1 VATTTETLAERVAAR
16 HETLSRAEHAVA
28 RYMAENPQ
36 EVAFASAEELGQ
48 LTGTSDATVI
58 RTAKALG
65 YPGLPTLK
73 RSLQAS
79 LREHLTPAG
88 RLTRTLDSIGADRE
102 QLFDAVISEQIQLL
116 EAARRSVRQAEF
128 AKAVSIVQNAGYVLT
143 CAIGV
148 PGRLDE
154 YFATRM
160 LRQGRHAHAIAD
172 SGFLLADGLV
182 PLAAGD
188 AVILVCHELVKPED
202 QVVIEHA
209 QRVGARTILITDTLG
224 GALADQVDAVLSAE
238 VGVHGLSSITVTIT
252 ILEALALA
260 LGAEERELLVAV
272 RDRLSEAVAA
282 EVARN
287 QRGTGRRSRRT
298 NPRPS

>member
-1 VATTTETLAERVAAR
+1 
-16 HETLSRAEHAVA
+16 
-28 RYMAENPQ
+28 MAENPQ

-58 RTAKALG
+58 RTVKALG

-88 RLTRTLDSIGADRE
+88 RTLNSVGE

-116 EAARRSVRQAEF
+116 EAARRSVRQVEF
-128 AKAVSIVQNAGYVLT
+128 AKAISIIQNAGYVLT
-143 CAIGV
+143 CAVGV
-148 PGRLDE
+148 HGRLAE
-154 YFATRM
+154 YFVTRM

-172 SGFLLADGLV
+172 SGFMLADGLV

-224 GALADQVDAVLSAE
+224 GALTDQVDAVLSAE
-238 VGVHGLSSITVTIT
+238 VGVHGLSSITVTVT
-252 ILEALALA
+252 ILEALTLALA
-260 LGAEERELLVAV
+260 AQEHERVSDAMNLLVAV
-272 RDRLSEAVAA
+272 RDRLSDAVAA

-287 QRGTGRRSRRT
+287 RRGTARGSRRT
-298 NPRPS
+298 NPPPP

>member
-1 VATTTETLAERVAAR
+1 VATTTGTLAERVAAR
-16 HETLSRAEHAVA
+16 QETLSRAEHAVA

-88 RLTRTLDSIGADRE
+88 RGTLNGVSADRE

-116 EAARRSVRQAEF
+116 EAARRSVRQVEF
-128 AKAVSIVQNAGYVLT
+128 AKAVSIIQNAGYVLA
-143 CAIGV
+143 CAVGV
-148 PGRLDE
+148 QGRLAE

-188 AVILVCHELVKPED
+188 AVVLVCHEPVKPED
-202 QVVIEHA
+202 RVVIEHA
-209 QRVGARTILITDTLG
+209 RRVGARTILITDTLG
-224 GALADQVDAVLSAE
+224 GALTGQVDAVLSAE
-238 VGVHGLSSITVTIT
+238 VGMHALSSITVTVT
-252 ILEALALA
+252 ILESLALALA
-260 LGAEERELLVAV
+260 TEERELLVTV

-287 QRGTGRRSRRT
+287 RRGTARGSRRT
-298 NPRPS
+298 NPPLIS

>member
-1 VATTTETLAERVAAR
+1 VATTTGTLAERVAAR
-16 HETLSRAEHAVA
+16 HEALSRAEHAVA

-88 RLTRTLDSIGADRE
+88 RGTLNGTGADRE

-116 EAARRSVRQAEF
+116 EAARRSVRQVEF
-128 AKAVSIVQNAGYVLT
+128 AKAVAIIQNAGYVLT
-143 CAIGV
+143 CAVGV
-148 PGRLDE
+148 PGRLAE

-172 SGFLLADGLV
+172 SGFPLADGLV

-188 AVILVCHELVKPED
+188 AVVLVCHEPVKPED

-209 QRVGARTILITDTLG
+209 RRVGARTILITDTLG
-224 GALADQVDAVLSAE
+224 GALTDQVDAVLSAE
-238 VGVHGLSSITVTIT
+238 VGMHALSGITVTVT

-260 LGAEERELLVAV
+260 LAGEERELLVTV

-282 EVARN
+282 GVARN
-287 QRGTGRRSRRT
+287 RRGTARGSRRA
-298 NPRPS
+298 